1 MVSSGSTLTTNMAG
15 FVDGSAAR
23 SDVSFI
29 DCLPVYVKELI
40 AGGAAGAIAKTTIAP
55 LERIKILLQTRTD
68 GFQSLGVYQSLKKVL
83 KHEGVMGFYKGN
95 GASVI
100 RIIPYAAL
108 HFMTYEQ
115 YRCWI
120 LDNCT
125 FFGSG
130 PLVDLLAG
138 SASGGT
144 AVLCTYP
151 LDLAR
156 TKLAYQVVDTRT
168 KLSSGMTS
176 LYPRPAYSGIRDVLT
191 AVYREGG
198 ISGLYRGVGPTLAG
212 ILPYAGLKFYIYEVI
227 KTRVPEEH
235 QKSIV
240 MNLSCGAT
248 AGLLGQTL
256 TYPLDVVRRQMQVGS
271 LQSSSIQ
278 GDARYRNTYDGLS
291 TIVRNQGWR
300 QLFAGLSINYI
311 KIVPSVAV
319 GFAMYDMM
327 KQDRNHSSTGSCQ
340 AIWPYSGHYLPTE
353 DYFKEFIIFLEEHD
367 VDLANVKS
375 CAVDDVSMHG
385 EIKDPMATPRPTDSK
400 TLSLSCK
407 WTSGVGPCIG
417 CVGAH

>member
-1 MVSSGSTLTTNMAG
+1 MGSPQGSTLKTNMAD
-15 FVDGSAAR
+15 FVEGSTAR
-23 SDVSFI
+23 SDVSLI

-40 AGGAAGAIAKTTIAP
+40 AGGVAGAIAKTTIAP

-68 GFQSLGVYQSLKKVL
+68 GFQSLGVYQSLRKVL

-115 YRCWI
+115 YRGWM

-130 PLVDLLAG
+130 PVVDLLAG

-168 KLSSGMTS
+168 KLNSGMKS

-191 AVYREGG
+191 SVYREGG
-198 ISGLYRGVGPTLAG
+198 LRGLYRGVGPTLAG

-227 KTRVPEEH
+227 KTHVPEEQ

-240 MNLSCGAT
+240 MNLSCGAM
-248 AGLLGQTL
+248 AGLLGQTF

-271 LQSSSIQ
+271 LQSSTIP
-278 GDARYRNTYDGLS
+278 GDARFRNTYDGLT
-291 TIVRNQGWR
+291 TIVHNQGWR

-311 KIVPSVAV
+311 KIVPSVAI
-319 GFAMYDMM
+319 GFAAYDMM
-327 KQDRNHSSTGSCQ
+327 KVWLRIPPRQKSQMASSG
-340 AIWPYSGHYLPTE
+340 
-353 DYFKEFIIFLEEHD
+353 
-367 VDLANVKS
+367 
-375 CAVDDVSMHG
+375 
-385 EIKDPMATPRPTDSK
+385 
-400 TLSLSCK
+400 
-407 WTSGVGPCIG
+407 
-417 CVGAH
+417 